1 MQFAG
6 IVHFQNLRLPEVYFI
21 LLELKTNNKA
31 IHAAYIKT
39 EHSIFSKPTS

>member
-21 LLELKTNNKA
+21 LPELKTNNKA
-31 IHAAYIKT
+31 THAAYI
-39 EHSIFSKPTS
+39 